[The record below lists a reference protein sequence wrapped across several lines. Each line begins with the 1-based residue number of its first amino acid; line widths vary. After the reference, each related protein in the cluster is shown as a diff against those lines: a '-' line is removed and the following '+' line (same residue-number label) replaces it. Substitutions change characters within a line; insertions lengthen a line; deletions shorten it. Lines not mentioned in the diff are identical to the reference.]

1 MPMYWSIHQYPS
13 LAARPR
19 AERQDIVRAALKQN
33 RSSFGFRLLVVFA
46 AIVAA
51 AIGAGS
57 RFAPSAGLLD
67 FRTWIAPVAG
77 ALFIYAYLL
86 VEINGAI
93 HTAVKKYLAN
103 KKDVAAKRR

>member
-13 LAARPR
+13 LSARPR

-33 RSSFGFRLLVVFA
+33 RSGFGFRLLVVFA
-46 AIVAA
+46 AVVAG

-57 RFAPSAGLLD
+57 RFAPTTRLLD
-67 FRTWIAPVAG
+67 FRTWIAPIAG

-86 VEINGAI
+86 VEINGTI
-93 HTAVKKYLAN
+93 HAAVKKYLAS
-103 KKDVAAKRR
+103 KKR